1 MESLNATRANEGSS
15 SNEYAQYARSG
26 LKFLLTMAICL
37 IPLILCVLGL
47 AWFSRGKAGFFSAIW
62 DSTSDIKGL
71 IGIWL
76 AVSGIVYAFTHAYEL
91 EKQTE
96 ELRWLQRSLSTRRL
110 TQFPMYLTQIQKLA
124 KASKRDAKKTV
135 RVMPWAADR
144 RARTAMHLDILA
156 DCLDYGSFFSPDFH
170 AAVHKALCRAAYAP
184 GVQVRILVCGPMPEP
199 FTGPSGQKLNDYSN
213 HDQILSNYRSFLLE
227 DSGFTNWL
235 QRLQT
240 SDSRWKEI
248 ARSWF
253 FSLLEDADPMPSW
266 DDLLTKYSYDQ
277 MVDNTEKPLK
287 QLLQI
292 RQLWFAKDLQRVH
305 VQIAG
310 LPERQPLFLW
320 VKYRYDD
327 QRKRDTRDA
336 ALFTFANSRAG
347 EGQLGFTTRDHDLLN
362 TFRAMFDERWEAAQK
377 EEPDWLRVLKGIDTF
392 GEPASPD
399 LTVPGLGATA
409 G

>member
-1 MESLNATRANEGSS
+1 
-15 SNEYAQYARSG
+15 
-26 LKFLLTMAICL
+26 MAFCL
-37 IPLILCVLGL
+37 IPLILCVLGY
-47 AWFSRGKAGFFSAIW
+47 AWFSRGKDGFISAIW
-62 DSTSDIKGL
+62 GCTSDIKGL

-76 AVSGIVYAFTHAYEL
+76 AVSGIVYAFSHAYEL

-124 KASKRDAKKTV
+124 KATKKDAKKTV

-144 RARTAMHLDILA
+144 HARTAMHLDILA

-170 AAVHKALCRAAYAP
+170 AAVHKALCRAAYSP

-199 FTGPSGQKLNDYSN
+199 FTGPSGQKLSDYSN
-213 HDQILSNYRSFLLE
+213 HDQILANYRSFLLE
-227 DSGFTNWL
+227 DSGFVNWL
-235 QRLQT
+235 QRLQP

-253 FSLLEDADPMPSW
+253 VSLIEDADPMPSW
-266 DDLLTKYSYDQ
+266 DDLLIKYNYDQ
-277 MVDNTEKPLK
+277 MVDNKEKRLK
-287 QLLQI
+287 QMLQI

-305 VQIAG
+305 IQIAG
-310 LPERQPLFLW
+310 LPERQPLFFW
-320 VKYRYDD
+320 IKYRYDD

-336 ALFTFANSRAG
+336 ALFTFAHSRAG

-362 TFRAMFDERWEAAQK
+362 TFRAMFDERWEAAQTK
-377 EEPDWLRVLKGIDTF
+377 EPDWLRVLKRIDTF
-392 GEPASPD
+392 GEPTSTH
-399 LTVPGLGATA
+399 LTISTLGATA
-409 G
+409 GKP